1 MANYVVIFTNERP
14 SNEGGFNRTL
24 LAKSVSE
31 RNEFVSYAFEQGA
44 TRVTIESRGG

>member
-1 MANYVVIFTNERP
+1 LAYVVNFTNDKP

-31 RNEFVSYAFEQGA
+31 RNELVSYAFVEGA
-44 TRVTIESRGG
+44 TRVTIEKRGG